1 MLVEPSLGHSLA
13 RPSGP
18 GSSSF
23 SPIPTQHH
31 QKIRALIGKENDPDI
46 GGSAQLLSD
55 CPAEYVSFLFLPSA
69 PKEAAP
75 GDPGPSSITFF
86 AFSLIEGYISIVMD
100 AETQKKYVTP
110 DPRWVTAPK
119 PGTGRKEVEHQ
130 TLRSPGPPPSPRF
143 PSNLLLTSSSGELWR
158 MVRIGGQPLGFGE
171 GRSLCVGDLGRACG
185 ATRVIHMDPSST
197 LR

>member
-1 MLVEPSLGHSLA
+1 MSL
-13 RPSGP
+13 
-18 GSSSF
+18 
-23 SPIPTQHH
+23 
-31 QKIRALIGKENDPDI
+31 
-46 GGSAQLLSD
+46 
-55 CPAEYVSFLFLPSA
+55 LFLPSA

-110 DPRWVTAPK
+110 NPRWVTDPK

-130 TLRSPGPPPSPRF
+130 ALRSPGPPPSSRF

-171 GRSLCVGDLGRACG
+171 GRSLCWGLGNGLWGDQGEPYGPFLNPQMNVGLWPRSQVPWLRPTSLPTTSA
-185 ATRVIHMDPSST
+185 PLT
-197 LR
+197 LTTLW